1 MAKLTKLIFLVL
13 ILLGIFTQSILSQET
28 GVAHDHDLEEEH
40 DHDHD
45 NDHNHEHE
53 QEQEEDIQGNL
64 LDEGGI
70 EILASLGF
78 DKKES
83 LNKNEMKTLY
93 EKVFY
98 KREITDSEEKEF
110 YNKIIENV
118 VAALPEE
125 VQLSEIRNYFDVQY
139 LMKYIEEGVPANQP
153 EDEPQDTSKDS
164 L

>member
-13 ILLGIFTQSILSQET
+13 IVLSIFTQSIFSHET
-28 GVAHDHDLEEEH
+28 GHAHEHDLEDEH
-40 DHDHD
+40 DHDH
-45 NDHNHEHE
+45 E
-53 QEQEEDIQGNL
+53 QENGEEDIQGNL

-70 EILASLGF
+70 EIIASLNF
-78 DKKES
+78 DKKEN
-83 LNKNEMKTLY
+83 LNKEEMRTLY

-125 VQLSEIRNYFDVQY
+125 VKLAEIRGYFDVQY
-139 LMKYIEEGVPANQP
+139 LMKYIEEGVPADQGD
-153 EDEPQDTSKDS
+153 EEPQDASKDS